1 MLFSLFPG
9 LNNDHISITK
19 KPAGIASTYKYPK
32 YPPIGQNLGNTTNAI
47 VGGMG
52 PGATKRP
59 PSGITQPP
67 PKKPKFPGSLRDVSL
82 AEAGKFGTLN
92 EYAFFDKVRK
102 ALRSPEVYENFLRC
116 LVLFNQ
122 EVISRG
128 ELVQLTSTFL
138 NRYPEL
144 FKWFKEFVGYKDG
157 PGQHTSSGSSGLG
170 PGGMVDASMAELRT
184 VGGSGVPSIRA
195 GEHKAMEIGKKAILY
210 IYTSSLPLL
219 VTVCRG

>member
-1 MLFSLFPG
+1 M
-9 LNNDHISITK
+9 TK
-19 KPAGIASTYKYPK
+19 KPAAVASTYKYPK
-32 YPPIGQNLGNTTNAI
+32 YPATSQNLGNSANNI
-47 VGGMG
+47 SGMG
-52 PGATKRP
+52 TLGTKRP

-122 EVISRG
+122 EVISRT

-144 FKWFKEFVGYKDG
+144 FKWFKDFVGYKDG
-157 PGQHTSSGSSGLG
+157 PQQNTSTNEMGRSSLAE
-170 PGGMVDASMAELRT
+170 PGISELRT
-184 VGGSGVPSIRA
+184 AGTSGVPSIRA
-195 GEHKAMEIGKKAILY
+195 SDRGMSGEKAMEIGKLLMHTDNYVVISVKHSYEGLQKR
-210 IYTSSLPLL
+210 YTLH
-219 VTVCRG
+219 

>member
-1 MLFSLFPG
+1 MA
-9 LNNDHISITK
+9 T
-19 KPAGIASTYKYPK
+19 
-32 YPPIGQNLGNTTNAI
+32 
-47 VGGMG
+47 V
-52 PGATKRP
+52 ATKRP
-59 PSGITQPP
+59 PSGIPQPP

-122 EVISRG
+122 EVISRT

-144 FKWFKEFVGYKDG
+144 FKWFKDFVGYKDG
-157 PGQHTSSGSSGLG
+157 PHQNSGNNEIGRSSLVESGLPEMRTGSSGL
-170 PGGMVDASMAELRT
+170 
-184 VGGSGVPSIRA
+184 PSIRA
-195 GEHKAMEIGKKAILY
+195 GDRGLSGEKAMEIGKK
-210 IYTSSLPLL
+210 TSHYHSLFCMNMIVTITIKEHNKMLPENLL
-219 VTVCRG
+219 F

>member
-1 MLFSLFPG
+1 M
-9 LNNDHISITK
+9 TK
-19 KPAGIASTYKYPK
+19 KPAAVASTYKYPK
-32 YPPIGQNLGNTTNAI
+32 YLPAAQNIGNTTSSI
-47 VGGMG
+47 PGMG

-82 AEAGKFGTLN
+82 SEAGKFGTLN

-122 EVISRG
+122 EVISRA

-157 PGQHTSSGSSGLG
+157 PGQQQASSNSGLG
-170 PGGMVDASMAELRT
+170 SIVDSGMAELRAP
-184 VGGSGVPSIRA
+184 GSSGVPSIRVDRGGM
-195 GEHKAMEIGKKAILY
+195 GEKAMEIGKFAELL
-210 IYTSSLPLL
+210 SLK
-219 VTVCRG
+219 

>member
-1 MLFSLFPG
+1 MT
-9 LNNDHISITK
+9 NDHISVTK
-19 KPAGIASTYKYPK
+19 KPAAVASTYKYPK
-32 YPPIGQNLGNTTNAI
+32 YPASGQNLGNQANNI
-47 VGGMG
+47 PGMG
-52 PGATKRP
+52 TVATKRP

-122 EVISRG
+122 EVISRS

-144 FKWFKEFVGYKDG
+144 FKWFKDFVGYKEG
-157 PGQHTSSGSSGLG
+157 PQQNTGNNEIGRSGLG
-170 PGGMVDASMAELRT
+170 DSGLSELRT
-184 VGGSGVPSIRA
+184 GSSGVPSIRA
-195 GEHKAMEIGKKAILY
+195 GDRGMSGEKAMEIGKNCV
-210 IYTSSLPLL
+210 SSFVNNKNFNFRNSFPNHCSLN
-219 VTVCRG
+219 

>member
-1 MLFSLFPG
+1 M
-9 LNNDHISITK
+9 TK
-19 KPAGIASTYKYPK
+19 KPAAVANTYKYPK
-32 YPPIGQNLGNTTNAI
+32 YAPVAQSLGNAASGI
-47 VGGMG
+47 VGMG
-52 PGATKRP
+52 QGATKRP

-122 EVISRG
+122 EVISRA

-144 FKWFKEFVGYKDG
+144 FKWFKDFVGYKDS
-157 PGQHTSSGSSGLG
+157 PGQQHPSGNSGLASAG
-170 PGGMVDASMAELRT
+170 IVDSSMGELRT
-184 VGGSGVPSIRA
+184 AGGSGVPNIRA
-195 GEHKAMEIGKKAILY
+195 GDRGISGEKAMEIGEYL
-210 IYTSSLPLL
+210 
-219 VTVCRG
+219 

>member
-1 MLFSLFPG
+1 MLG
-9 LNNDHISITK
+9 LTNDHISVTK
-19 KPAGIASTYKYPK
+19 KPAAVASNYKYPK
-32 YPPIGQNLGNTTNAI
+32 YSPAAQNIGNTTSTIAGI
-47 VGGMG
+47 G

-122 EVISRG
+122 EVISRA

-157 PGQHTSSGSSGLG
+157 PGQQQASSSSGLG
-170 PGGMVDASMAELRT
+170 AGGMVDAGMAELRA
-184 VGGSGVPSIRA
+184 VGSSGVPSIRA
-195 GEHKAMEIGKKAILY
+195 GDRGMSGEKAMEIGK
-210 IYTSSLPLL
+210 
-219 VTVCRG
+219 